1 MPFTGL
7 HLLFLSNV
15 PGAIPG
21 DMSISKSTCT
31 IRIICIWEKLGTYWE
46 VNIDFTK
53 RWIDLKNRNKYLRN
67 YPCDR
72 TGKNIKITPPPT
84 LRHTSH
90 KRIILPWGHVFKRN
104 IFRILFFLGNIC
116 AKLILMCVIPR
127 CHKLGQLR
135 LTWKE
140 MTSKS
145 KCFPF
150 VKKGNHKL

>member
-1 MPFTGL
+1 M
-7 HLLFLSNV
+7 V
-15 PGAIPG
+15 
-21 DMSISKSTCT
+21 SKTS
-31 IRIICIWEKLGTYWE
+31 WVLGSQHWFYQKM
-46 VNIDFTK
+46 D
-53 RWIDLKNRNKYLRN
+53 RWAMVKDLKNRNKYLRN

-84 LRHTSH
+84 LRPTSH

-104 IFRILFFLGNIC
+104 IFRILFFQGNMC
-116 AKLILMCVIPR
+116 AKLFLMCVISH

-150 VKKGNHKL
+150 VKKATINYGVWKLNKF